1 MKLELIVIDQY
12 GTTIYKGSSLEEARI
27 IRDFAN
33 EDESWCDDGA
43 YIVIN

>member
-1 MKLELIVIDQY
+1 MKLELKVIDQN
-12 GTTIYKGSSLEEARI
+12 GATIYTGSDLEKAREV
-27 IRDFAN
+27 RDLLN